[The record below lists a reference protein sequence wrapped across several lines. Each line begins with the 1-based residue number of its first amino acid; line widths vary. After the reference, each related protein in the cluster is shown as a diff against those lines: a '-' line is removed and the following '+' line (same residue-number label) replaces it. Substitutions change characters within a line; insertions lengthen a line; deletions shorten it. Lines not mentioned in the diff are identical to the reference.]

1 MPAALSYALGLL
13 DEVVPL
19 ALAGVAGAAEA
30 LAEGRDAVAAMAAED
45 RDPRPE
51 EWDRLNASLAAL
63 RARLHED

>member
-1 MPAALSYALGLL
+1 MPAALSYALSLL

-30 LAEGRDAVAAMAAED
+30 LAEGRDAVAAMAAGD
-45 RDPRPE
+45 RDPTPE
-51 EWDRLNASLAAL
+51 EWDRLNAGIAAL